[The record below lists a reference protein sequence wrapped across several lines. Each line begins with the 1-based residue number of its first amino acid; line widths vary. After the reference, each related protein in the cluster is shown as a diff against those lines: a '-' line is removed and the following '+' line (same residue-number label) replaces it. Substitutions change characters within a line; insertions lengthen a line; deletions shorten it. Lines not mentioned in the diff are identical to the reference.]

1 LACSDLFDIKIGQ
14 EAADAKK
21 KWLDNYPLK
30 ITDNEPFTDILKQL
44 TVLVKEQL
52 TASPESPVLTHKD
65 VLTILDRGLSSSGWP
80 EADKA
85 IPHKDCSRSN
95 DGMPH
100 VGQRKKSNRIEA
112 SERNSGS
119 SRLNASIQ
127 SDGVHSL
134 ESMINSLG
142 LLTPG
147 HSSHDGQI
155 AVQSP
160 TDHS

>member
-1 LACSDLFDIKIGQ
+1 MAIHTLEAQSNPQYQHKPYHDLESFYWLLVYMALLYTSHSLHPLACSDLFDIKIGQ

-80 EADKA
+80 EARC
-85 IPHKDCSRSN
+85 PCSSF
-95 DGMPH
+95 
-100 VGQRKKSNRIEA
+100 V
-112 SERNSGS
+112 
-119 SRLNASIQ
+119 
-127 SDGVHSL
+127 
-134 ESMINSLG
+134 
-142 LLTPG
+142 TC
-147 HSSHDGQI
+147 
-155 AVQSP
+155 P
-160 TDHS
+160 T